1 MTAGGKVQT
10 VLIGRK
16 VIEQKNWFSLLDLF
30 YRDPKMRLN
39 ADIVFVN
46 GSVSDIIEFS
56 PKNKPRLSIF
66 IAQLIKTANYRNVS
80 VRTTLAKYYKLN
92 CEKGITPYAP
102 ELALKDNVLEVSG
115 TTLLNA
121 QNEYRRTL
129 SLKETLL
136 LKILQ
141 DKNDGQ
147 LSMWLKAKI
156 KGNIAIKNIT
166 G

>member
-1 MTAGGKVQT
+1 MDPKINLIPAFLFAKCYLVFICKEAKEKTEQFKVKNLSMREARDIIDSRATGITAGGKVQT

-80 VRTTLAKYYKLN
+80 VRTTLAKYASVFLLDHLILRL
-92 CEKGITPYAP
+92 EKSR
-102 ELALKDNVLEVSG
+102 K
-115 TTLLNA
+115 
-121 QNEYRRTL
+121 
-129 SLKETLL
+129 
-136 LKILQ
+136 
-141 DKNDGQ
+141 
-147 LSMWLKAKI
+147 
-156 KGNIAIKNIT
+156 
-166 G
+166 

>member
-1 MTAGGKVQT
+1 
-10 VLIGRK
+10 
-16 VIEQKNWFSLLDLF
+16 
-30 YRDPKMRLN
+30 MRLN

-147 LSMWLKAKI
+147 LSMWLKAKQQNKNEHTISNSKISFYINDI
-156 KGNIAIKNIT
+156 KR
-166 G
+166 